1 MARRK
6 PSSET
11 AEMNMT
17 PMIDVVFQLI
27 IFFVVTLKM
36 SKEIN
41 KDIQL
46 EEIDHGE
53 IITQENMPVQT
64 LVIEVARRPGGIF
77 SKTRG
82 RVSINNATLTDT
94 ALGNIISRRYAKFG
108 AFPVL
113 IRADWR
119 AKHEDVKRVMDIC
132 TARGCWKIGFV
143 AVGDHKDKDSKTH
156 RAGAK

>member
-6 PSSET
+6 PNSES

-46 EEIDHGE
+46 EDSIHGE
-53 IITQENMPVQT
+53 TITQENMPVQT
-64 LVIEVARRPGGIF
+64 IVIEVSRRTKVFPRA
-77 SKTRG
+77 K
-82 RVSINNATLTDT
+82 VSINNAILSDA
-94 ALGNIISRRYAKFG
+94 ALGQIISKRYAKFG

-143 AVGDHKDKDSKTH
+143 AVQEHKETTSHHSK
-156 RAGAK
+156 

>member
-6 PSSET
+6 PNSES

-41 KDIQL
+41 KDIVL
-46 EEIDHGE
+46 EDSPHGE

-64 LVIEVARRPGGIF
+64 IVIEVGRRRLGFPH
-77 SKTRG
+77 G
-82 RVSINNATLTDT
+82 RISINNATLNEEK
-94 ALGNIISRRYAKFG
+94 LKQIIRARYRKFG
-108 AFPVL
+108 SFPVL

-119 AKHEDVKRVMDIC
+119 AKHDDVRMVMDAC
-132 TARGCWKIGFV
+132 TACGVWKVGFI
-143 AVGDHKDKDSKTH
+143 AVQEHKETESHHKKGKK
-156 RAGAK
+156 R

>member
-1 MARRK
+1 
-6 PSSET
+6 
-11 AEMNMT
+11 MT

-41 KDIQL
+41 KDIEL
-46 EEIDHGE
+46 EDSIHGE
-53 IITQENMPVQT
+53 TITQENMPVQT
-64 LVIEVARRPGGIF
+64 IVIEVSRRTKIF
-77 SKTRG
+77 PRG
-82 RVSINNATLTDT
+82 KVSINNAILTDA
-94 ALGNIISRRYAKFG
+94 ALGQIITKRYNKFG
-108 AFPVL
+108 SFPVL

-143 AVGDHKDKDSKTH
+143 AVQEHKETTSHHARRK
-156 RAGAK
+156 

>member
-1 MARRK
+1 
-6 PSSET
+6 
-11 AEMNMT
+11 MNMT

-46 EEIDHGE
+46 EDSIHGE
-53 IITQENMPVQT
+53 TITQENMPVQT
-64 LVIEVARRPGGIF
+64 IVIEVSRRTKVFPRA
-77 SKTRG
+77 K
-82 RVSINNATLTDT
+82 VSINNAILSDA
-94 ALGNIISRRYAKFG
+94 ALGQIISKRYAKFG

-143 AVGDHKDKDSKTH
+143 AVQEHKETTSHHSK
-156 RAGAK
+156 

>member
-6 PSSET
+6 PSSEG

-36 SKEIN
+36 SKEYN

-46 EEIDHGE
+46 EDAIHGE
-53 IITQENMPVQT
+53 TITQENMPVQT
-64 LVIEVARRPGGIF
+64 IVIEVSRRTKVFPHA
-77 SKTRG
+77 K
-82 RVSINNATLTDT
+82 VSINNAVLTDA
-94 ALGNIISRRYAKFG
+94 ALGQIISKRYAKFG

-143 AVGDHKDKDSKTH
+143 AVQERKETTSPH
-156 RAGAK
+156 AKQ

>member
-6 PSSET
+6 PT
-11 AEMNMT
+11 ADGGEMNMT

-41 KDIQL
+41 RDIQL
-46 EEIDHGE
+46 EDSIHGE
-53 IITQENMPVQT
+53 TITQENMPVQT
-64 LVIEVARRPGGIF
+64 IVIEVSRRTKIF
-77 SKTRG
+77 PNG
-82 RVSINNATLTDT
+82 RISINNATLNEST
-94 ALGNIISRRYAKFG
+94 LRGIITQRYKKFG

-119 AKHEDVKRVMDIC
+119 AKHADVKRVMDVC
-132 TARGCWKIGFV
+132 TSAGCWKIGFV
-143 AVGDHKDKDSKTH
+143 AVQEHKETESHHKKGK
-156 RAGAK
+156 RR

>member
-41 KDIQL
+41 KDIVL
-46 EEIDHGE
+46 EDSIHGE
-53 IITQENMPVQT
+53 TITQENMPVQT
-64 LVIEVARRPGGIF
+64 IVIEVSRRTKIF
-77 SKTRG
+77 PRAK
-82 RVSINNATLTDT
+82 VSINNAVLTDA
-94 ALGNIISRRYAKFG
+94 ALGQIISKRYQKFG
-108 AFPVL
+108 SFPVL

-143 AVGDHKDKDSKTH
+143 AVQEHKETKSH
-156 RAGAK
+156 HAK